1 MASTPSRFFSA
12 GKGPYLPRTGHD
24 LAVTRPARPVILT
37 GGFTRTFTPA
47 RWSSLSAS
55 TSSHPKSGLSF
66 PQGATPLAGGVN
78 FAVFSKYA
86 DHVQLLL
93 FDGPEVP
100 APSTVIDLDPTQNR
114 TGYYWHLFVPG
125 LGHGQVYAWRVHG
138 PCRPDLGHR
147 FDGDKVLLDPFGVA
161 VTGMGIYD
169 RKAACL
175 PGDNTARS
183 LRSVV
188 IDPGRYDWE
197 GDQPLAPPSGRE
209 VVYEMHVGAFTA
221 HPSSG
226 MDDRLRG
233 TYAGLVSK
241 IDHLKEL
248 GVTTVEL
255 LPVHQYDVQDAP
267 AGLTNYWGYSTVSY
281 FAPHA
286 GFSSDSSPTGPVDEF
301 RDMVK
306 ALHRAGIRVVLDVV
320 FNHTAEAGD
329 GGPVLSWRGFGN
341 NAYYLLGE
349 DRSEFMDFTGCGN
362 TLNANHSIVRRMIL
376 ASLRHWVRNMHV
388 DGFRFDLA
396 AALCRGEDGQPLK
409 NAPVL
414 WGIESDPV
422 LAGTTLVAEPWD
434 LGGLHLTGRFPGHG
448 FAQWNDRYRDAARR
462 FWRGDEGTIEEI
474 MGRIVGSPDLFS
486 GPEQAPFDS
495 VNFVTCHDGFCL
507 RDLVSYTT
515 KRNDANLEGGRDG
528 SDNNLSSNGGVEGET
543 EDPGVL
549 RHRDRQVRNFLTLLF
564 MSHGTPLLLMGDEMG
579 HTRRGNNNPWCQ
591 DNDFN
596 WVDWT
601 PGPRR
606 DGLMR
611 FLKGLVELS
620 LAVPVLQANR
630 FWTATNKKTTGEITW
645 HGSELGRPDW
655 TADSRIL
662 AWTLAHPEGGP
673 ALHVMLNASDEDV
686 EFEIPDG
693 EPSNPWLRVVATD
706 RVGGNDWTPVDEAAP
721 VSEEVVRVGQ
731 GSVTVLLRL
740 A

>member
-1 MASTPSRFFSA
+1 
-12 GKGPYLPRTGHD
+12 LPQ
-24 LAVTRPARPVILT
+24 P
-37 GGFTRTFTPA
+37 
-47 RWSSLSAS
+47 
-55 TSSHPKSGLSF
+55 TSPHPKSGLSF

-93 FDGPEVP
+93 FNGPEDPSP
-100 APSTVIDLDPTQNR
+100 AQVIELDPDQNR

-125 LGHGQVYAWRVHG
+125 IGHGQVYAWRVHG
-138 PCRPDLGHR
+138 PDRPDLGHR
-147 FDGDKVLLDPFGVA
+147 FDGEKALIDPFGLAVA
-161 VTGMGIYD
+161 GQEIYD
-169 RKAACL
+169 RKAACR
-175 PGDNTARS
+175 PGDNTARA

-188 IDPGRYDWE
+188 IDPAIYDWE
-197 GDQPLAPPSGRE
+197 GDQPLAPPKGRE
-209 VVYEMHVGAFTA
+209 LVYEMHVGAFTA

-226 MDDRLRG
+226 LDERTRG

-241 IDHLKEL
+241 IGHLKEL

-255 LPVHQYDVQDAP
+255 LPVHQFDTQDAP
-267 AGLTNYWGYSTVSY
+267 TGLTNYWGYSSVSF

-286 GFSSDSSPTGPVDEF
+286 GFSSDGSPTGPVDEF

-329 GGPVLSWRGFGN
+329 GGPILSWRGFGN

-349 DRSEFMDFTGCGN
+349 DRSEFVDFTGCGN
-362 TLNANHSIVRRMIL
+362 TVNANHSIVRRMIL
-376 ASLRHWVRNMHV
+376 ASLRHWVRHMHI

-396 AALCRGEDGQPLK
+396 AALCRGEDGHPMA
-409 NAPVL
+409 NPPVL
-414 WGIESDPV
+414 WGIESDPM

-434 LGGLHLTGRFPGHG
+434 LGQHLTGRFPGHG
-448 FAQWNDRYRDAARR
+448 FAQWNDRYRDSARS
-462 FWRGDEGTIEEI
+462 FWRGDEGTIEEL

-486 GPEQAPFDS
+486 GPEQTPYDS

-528 SDNNLSSNGGVEGET
+528 SNNNLGSNGGIEGET
-543 EDPGVL
+543 DDPEVL
-549 RHRDRQVRNFLTLLF
+549 EYRARQVRNFLTLLF
-564 MSHGTPLLLMGDEMG
+564 LSHGTPLLLMGDESG

-596 WVDWT
+596 WVDWS
-601 PGPRR
+601 PGPSR

-611 FLKGLVELS
+611 FVKGLVALS
-620 LAVPVLQANR
+620 RSIPLLQADH
-630 FWTATNKKTTGEITW
+630 FWTATSDKARGEITW
-645 HGSELGRPDW
+645 HGGVLGRPDW
-655 TADSRIL
+655 SATSRAL
-662 AWTLAHPEGGP
+662 AWTLADPDGGP
-673 ALHVMLNASDEDV
+673 AIHVMMNASEKNID
-686 EFEIPDG
+686 FEVPPAQAG
-693 EPSNPWLRVVATD
+693 SPWLRVVATHREVPAD
-706 RVGGNDWTPVDEAAP
+706 LEPIAQAQP
-721 VSEEVVRVGQ
+721 VSEKELSVGA
-731 GSVTVLLRL
+731 GSVTVLFRQ